1 MAIIPHGG
9 PILTTTTDHMQV
21 IIHVEVKWRPNNVEI
36 FQNLISDSLYYLLLL
51 TKNKI
56 DQNQQHEENR
66 VQTLIIRWQFLFYYW
81 HRSYITYYNHVNKS
95 KMKTGQACDEGKLY
109 ICVLICDTDIP

>member
-1 MAIIPHGG
+1 LEKILLLIRILNALPCHVNTTHQRIVMAIIPHGG

-56 DQNQQHEENR
+56 DQNQQHEENGCKR
-66 VQTLIIRWQFLFYYW
+66 
-81 HRSYITYYNHVNKS
+81 
-95 KMKTGQACDEGKLY
+95 
-109 ICVLICDTDIP
+109 